1 MIQGSLKIL
10 ISFSRAEIWDLG
22 WRRCPIT
29 GTIENLKGGRVID
42 FEGKMAVVTG
52 GGTGM
57 GRELVRQLIRGGC
70 HVATCDVN
78 ADAMEETSEIALA
91 ETQFEV
97 RLTTHLCDVS
107 DEADVLAFRDQLQAR
122 HQVEHLDL
130 VFNNAGIGGGGS
142 FVTDEDRMAWEK
154 TFDVCWYGVYYGS
167 RVFLPMLIRSPKAHL
182 VNTSS
187 INGFWATVG
196 PATPHT
202 AYCAAKFA
210 VKGFTEALNIDLRLH
225 APHVM
230 AHVVMPGHIGTDIG
244 LNSTEAHGGPD
255 LKQIRKNLAE
265 RGVGVDQMSD
275 DQLSDLVIAQGHRFR
290 DEAPTTASE
299 AAAII
304 LDAVRQENW
313 RILVG
318 DDAVLLDES
327 VRADPESAYEPEFLK
342 RINDQGHLAFFRRG
356 T

>member
-1 MIQGSLKIL
+1 MGS
-10 ISFSRAEIWDLG
+10 FVE
-22 WRRCPIT
+22 
-29 GTIENLKGGRVID
+29 
-42 FEGKMAVVTG
+42 KMAVVTG

-57 GRELVRQLIRGGC
+57 GRELVRQLVASGC
-70 HVATCDVN
+70 HVAACDIN
-78 ADAMEETSEIALA
+78 PDAMEETSEIALA
-91 ETQFEV
+91 GTQFDV

-122 HQVEHLDL
+122 HHVEHLDL

-167 RVFLPMLIRSPKAHL
+167 RVFLPMLMRSPKSHL

-196 PATPHT
+196 PRTPHT

-244 LNSTEAHGGPD
+244 RNSIDAHGGPD

-265 RGVGVDQMSD
+265 RGVRD
-275 DQLSDLVIAQGHRFR
+275 DQISDEELNDLVIAQGRRFR

-318 DDAVLLDES
+318 EDAVFIDES
-327 VRADPESAYEPEFLK
+327 VRANPEFAYEPEFLK
-342 RINDQGHLAFFRRG
+342 LINDQGHLGFFRRG

>member
-1 MIQGSLKIL
+1 
-10 ISFSRAEIWDLG
+10 
-22 WRRCPIT
+22 
-29 GTIENLKGGRVID
+29 
-42 FEGKMAVVTG
+42 
-52 GGTGM
+52 
-57 GRELVRQLIRGGC
+57 
-70 HVATCDVN
+70 
-78 ADAMEETSEIALA
+78 
-91 ETQFEV
+91 
-97 RLTTHLCDVS
+97 
-107 DEADVLAFRDQLQAR
+107 
-122 HQVEHLDL
+122 
-130 VFNNAGIGGGGS
+130 
-142 FVTDEDRMAWEK
+142 
-154 TFDVCWYGVYYGS
+154 
-167 RVFLPMLIRSPKAHL
+167 MLIRSPKAHL

-255 LKQIRKNLAE
+255 LKRIRKKFAE
-265 RGVGVDQMSD
+265 RGVGADQMSD
-275 DQLSDLVIAQGHRFR
+275 DELNDLVTAQGHRFR

-318 DDAVLLDES
+318 DDAVLIDES
-327 VRADPESAYEPEFLK
+327 VRAHPESAYEPEFLK
-342 RINDQGHLAFFRRG
+342 SINDQGHLAFFRRG

>member
-1 MIQGSLKIL
+1 
-10 ISFSRAEIWDLG
+10 
-22 WRRCPIT
+22 
-29 GTIENLKGGRVID
+29 
-42 FEGKMAVVTG
+42 
-52 GGTGM
+52 
-57 GRELVRQLIRGGC
+57 
-70 HVATCDVN
+70 
-78 ADAMEETSEIALA
+78 
-91 ETQFEV
+91 
-97 RLTTHLCDVS
+97 
-107 DEADVLAFRDQLQAR
+107 
-122 HQVEHLDL
+122 
-130 VFNNAGIGGGGS
+130 
-142 FVTDEDRMAWEK
+142 MAWEK

-167 RVFLPMLIRSPKAHL
+167 RVFLPMLMRSPKSHL

-196 PATPHT
+196 PRTPHT

-244 LNSTEAHGGPD
+244 RNSIDAHGGPD

-265 RGVGVDQMSD
+265 RGVRD
-275 DQLSDLVIAQGHRFR
+275 DQISDEELNDLVIAQGRRFR

-318 DDAVLLDES
+318 EDAVFIDES
-327 VRADPESAYEPEFLK
+327 VRGNPEFAYEPEFLK
-342 RINDQGHLAFFRRG
+342 RINDQGHLGFFRLG